1 MIRGKTNGKASLD
14 DVMRR
19 MYEEF
24 YLKSPNA
31 SYYLRGRGYTT
42 EDFERV
48 ASEVA
53 GIDLHGFFSRHVRG
67 VAVLPY
73 DEAFAYVGL
82 SVVREQARQ
91 PFSAGIGL
99 DWQEKGSLS
108 IDVVRPNSPAEDA
121 GLQAGDQILSL
132 GKKNISRENFLVSL
146 AHYKQGERV
155 PVTVKRDRRTI
166 QTTLLLGAPERFE
179 YRIEERKDATP
190 QQKALRAAW
199 LKGS

>member
-42 EDFERV
+42 DDFERV
-48 ASEVA
+48 VA
-53 GIDLHGFFSRHVRG
+53 DIGGADLHGFFGPHVRG
-67 VAVLPY
+67 VAMLPY
-73 DEAFAYVGL
+73 DEAFGFVGL
-82 SVVREQARQ
+82 SLVREQSRQ
-91 PFSAGIGL
+91 PFNAGIGI
-99 DWQEKGSLS
+99 DFQDKGSLS
-108 IDVVRPNSPAEDA
+108 IGVVRPNSPAEDA
-121 GLQAGDQILSL
+121 GLQEGDEIVSL
-132 GKKNISRENFLVSL
+132 GKKNISRENFLVTL
-146 AHYKQGERV
+146 ARYRQGDRV
-155 PVTVKRDRRTI
+155 PISVKRDRQTI
-166 QTTLLLGAPERFE
+166 QATLIFGAPERFD